1 MKRVVLC
8 VEHPEHY
15 IPQYR
20 DYSVMI
26 VNPATSTARLQYLL
40 DNSDYSLL
48 VTDKAITQRP
58 GGDYPDAAVWYT
70 SGTTGDSKFC
80 RFTQSQLAT
89 LANTICNAYEINPND
104 RYLSIMPLWHAH
116 GLGMYWAAQ
125 QAKCEVKYIKPGDL
139 RDTIDFSPTII
150 SAIPDFLR
158 LFMRQSFPDLRF
170 VRSAS
175 SALPNQ
181 LYNDLKSWSRRPVLE
196 AFGMTEAGSHCFTN
210 PLHEEQRI
218 GTVGLPSGVDAR
230 IVDGQLEI
238 QGPSVYKSGWFA
250 TGDIAEQDDCGYYK
264 IIGRLQDRINIR
276 GYKIDP
282 LSVENQLYN
291 IVPEITQ
298 VAVFGTTRMMCV
310 YTGSATEQQIRQ
322 AINGIG
328 LHCNPKL
335 VERVDSIPVNNAGKV
350 SRRMLTELYQ

>member
-8 VEHPEHY
+8 VEHPELY

-20 DYSVMI
+20 GYSIMI

-48 VTDKAITQRP
+48 ITDTVSTQRN
-58 GGDYPDAAVWYT
+58 GGDYSDVAVWYT
-70 SGTTGDSKFC
+70 SGTTGDSKLC
-80 RFTQSQLAT
+80 TFTQSQLDI
-89 LANTICNAYEINPND
+89 LANTICNAYEISPND

-125 QAKCEVKYIKPGDL
+125 QANCKVKYIKPNDL
-139 RDTIDFSPTII
+139 RNTVDFSPTII

-158 LFMRQSFPDLRF
+158 LLMRQSFPDLRF

-175 SALPNQ
+175 SALPTQ
-181 LYNDLKSWSRRPVLE
+181 LYNDLKSWSQRPVIE
-196 AFGMTEAGSHCFTN
+196 AFGMTEACSHCFTN
-210 PLHEEQRI
+210 PLHGEQRI
-218 GTVGLPSGVDAR
+218 GTVGLPSGVEAR
-230 IVDGQLEI
+230 IVKSQLEI

-250 TGDIAEQDDCGYYK
+250 TGDIAEQDERGYYK

-282 LSVENQLYN
+282 LSIENQLYINVPN
-291 IVPEITQ
+291 IGH
-298 VAVFGTTRMMCV
+298 VAVFGKDRVMCV
-310 YTGSATEQQIRQ
+310 YTGSASESQVRQ
-322 AINGIG
+322 AIVDIDY
-328 LHCNPKL
+328 HCSPRL
-335 VERVDSIPVNNAGKV
+335 VQQIKSIPLNNADKV
-350 SRRMLTELYQ
+350 SRSMLTELYK